1 MALSQ
6 TIMQGKRNRRAS
18 GVQWY
23 QTIFEVIDMRSFS
36 NLWFWIALAVMWSM
50 ASHWVLGVPFDMVMR
65 ARKYGGE
72 AETDLQTMV
81 HINANRLLHIVEVSG
96 LWLVGGAAFALTAL
110 ALLGFYYQIELA
122 QALLCLLLP
131 MSLVGALGLRTAA
144 RIKAES
150 PTEEALYRRLTL
162 HRMVIQGIGMI
173 SILITSLWGM
183 WQNLQIGVL

>member
-1 MALSQ
+1 M
-6 TIMQGKRNRRAS
+6 
-18 GVQWY
+18 QWY

-50 ASHWVLGVPFDMVMR
+50 ASHWVLGVPFDMVTR

-110 ALLGFYYQIELA
+110 ALLGFYYQVELA

-131 MSLVGALGLRTAA
+131 MSLVGALGLRTAV

-150 PTEEALYRRLTL
+150 PTEGALYRRLMA
-162 HRMVIQGIGMI
+162 HRMVTQGIGMI

-183 WQNLQIGVL
+183 WQNLRIGVL